1 MQAIQRVLQASKQL
15 NLYGANIMFNNQHA
29 LSIHAANTAIAA
41 FHKQH
46 TQKTPRTSIAAMLM
60 QTAAAQPAQPKA
72 VAAEPAA
79 NNAKRVPK
87 SQLVRNRIAEAK
99 AANETPDVVIAW
111 AMENLGQSKAL
122 ATRYVVENWG
132 RDQTPARGTCKLTVG
147 ISTRGIMPRE
157 VTKAQQVREAIA
169 AAKANG
175 QDAEE
180 VVEWAVANL
189 QMSKSQAKQYVSN
202 NWERA

>member
-1 MQAIQRVLQASKQL
+1 
-15 NLYGANIMFNNQHA
+15 MFNNQHA
-29 LSIHAANTAIAA
+29 LSIHAANTALAA
-41 FHKQH
+41 FFKQKA
-46 TQKTPRTSIAAMLM
+46 QKAPRTSIAAMLM
-60 QTAAAQPAQPKA
+60 QNAAAQTAQPKA
-72 VAAEPAA
+72 VATETTA

-99 AANETPDVVIAW
+99 AAHETPDVVIAW

-175 QDAEE
+175 QVAEE

-189 QMSKSQAKQYVSN
+189 QMSKNQAKQYVSN